1 MVRDFYFDRI
11 LLLCFII
18 LFIYGIVFVFSAT
31 SVPSLINNKDPYLYL
46 KKEILWVFI
55 GFSVMVASYL
65 TPVNFWK
72 KISYPAVIIS
82 IVLLVMVLIF
92 PAEIKGTSV
101 KRWLDLGFFKFQP
114 SELAKIS
121 TVLFLANFIHRK
133 EKYLKSWEAIIS
145 AITVP
150 ALISALIL
158 VEPHKGAA
166 FFILILTFLIMFSAN
181 FDWKKLVIFPVVA
194 VPVFLYIFFSSE
206 YAYKRIL
213 ALIDPMGYKEQFSYQ
228 VFQSIL
234 AFSKGGLTGEGIGAG
249 TQKLRYLPEI
259 HTDYIYA
266 LIGEETGF
274 LGASFLVIIFLVIL
288 LKGINI
294 SIKLEDRF
302 SQVLGVGLTFLI
314 VIQAFFHFAVNTS
327 LLPPTGFTLPFVSYG
342 GTSLFVMS
350 LSAGILLRLSKEPVK
365 TAFHRRLH

>member
-18 LFIYGIVFVFSAT
+18 LFIYGIIFVFSAT
-31 SVPSLINNKDPYLYL
+31 SVPSLLNNKDPYLYL

-55 GFSVMVASYL
+55 GISVMALSYMV
-65 TPVNFWK
+65 PVDVWK
-72 KISYPAVIIS
+72 KIAYPSVIVS
-82 IVLLVMVLIF
+82 IILLILVLIF
-92 PAEIKGTSV
+92 PAEIKGTTV

-114 SELAKIS
+114 SEFAKLS
-121 TVLFLANFIHRK
+121 TVLFLANFIYRK
-133 EKYLKSWEAIIS
+133 EKNLKKWESIIS
-145 AITVP
+145 AVSIP
-150 ALISALIL
+150 AFISVLIL

-166 FFILILTFLIMFSAN
+166 FFIIILTFMIMFSSN
-181 FDWKKLVIFPVVA
+181 FDLKKLAVFPLVA
-194 VPVFLYIFFSSE
+194 LPVFLYIFFSSE
-206 YAYKRIL
+206 YAYKRLL
-213 ALIDPMGYKEQFSYQ
+213 ALADPMGYKEQFSYQ

-249 TQKLRYLPEI
+249 TQKLKYLPEI

-274 LGASFLVIIFLVIL
+274 IGASFLIVIFLIIL

-294 SIKLEDRF
+294 SIKLEDKF
-302 SQVLGVGLTFLI
+302 SQALGIGITFLI
-314 VIQAFFHFAVNTS
+314 VLQAFFHFAVNTS
-327 LLPPTGFTLPFVSYG
+327 ILPPTGFTLPFVSYG

-350 LSAGILLRLSKEPVK
+350 ISAGILLRLSKEPVK
-365 TAFHRRLH
+365 TAFHRRIH